1 MKIRKLLPNKRLLT
15 GILAVI
21 NLGILFY
28 YTICDTACL
37 YLKGDLAGLD
47 MKYAGALLMFILLL
61 LIVLNKPILSL
72 VLLSVGVGGEI
83 FLVVFQIKH
92 ATYCPYCLAF
102 GVVLLTMLAIN
113 FNKRHIPLMALSLL
127 LGLLVF
133 LFAFSGS
140 VTPAFAGESTPA
152 TFGSGPVRV
161 RLYTDYFCV
170 PCRAVEPEIEAVLSD
185 LLQKNAI
192 RLTLVDTPVHK
203 ETPLYA
209 RYFLYLLHENQP
221 GFVQAFQIRSL
232 LFEAAS
238 QNINAPAALEDF
250 LTKKGLKFR
259 PYDVMA
265 TFKTLDSY
273 IREDKIRSTPSC
285 AVQGLKGKEVF
296 VGGANIIKGLKG
308 ILDPAREKK
317 PH

>member
-1 MKIRKLLPNKRLLT
+1 MKMRKLLQNKRLLT
-15 GILAVI
+15 AILAVI
-21 NLGILFY
+21 NIGIIFY
-28 YTICDTACL
+28 YTICDTGCL

-47 MKYAGALLMFILLL
+47 LTYAGALLMLLLLL

-72 VLLSVGVGGEI
+72 TLLSVGVGGEI

-102 GVVLLTMLAIN
+102 GVILLAMLAIN
-113 FNKRHIPLMALSLL
+113 FNKRQIPLMALSLL

-140 VTPAFAGESTPA
+140 VTPAYAGESPPA

-170 PCRAVEPEIEAVLSD
+170 PCRAVEPEIEAVLTD

-209 RYFLYLLHENQP
+209 RYFLYLLQENQAD
-221 GFVQAFQIRSL
+221 FAQAFQMRGA

-238 QNINAPAALEDF
+238 QKINTPAALEDF
-250 LTKKGLKFR
+250 LAKKGLKFK

-265 TFKTLDSY
+265 TFKTMDSY

-285 AVQGLKGKEVF
+285 VVIGLKGKEVL
-296 VGGANIIKGLKG
+296 VGGASIIKGLKG
-308 ILDPAREKK
+308 ILEPAREKK
-317 PH
+317 SP